1 MRVMPTPSPRA
12 ERLCLRRPARSC
24 VGVAV
29 ALGLSQRLLLTPAAH
44 AHDTA
49 ADPLPDSPGLR
60 LGASALLS
68 TLSADPQ
75 PLPAARYSGW
85 LGSGQTPAD
94 RQGAGLEHATAEL
107 GLRFTSALGAA
118 LAWGKHGGDRSH
130 VEAARLE
137 WRQALTDLPRPL
149 AGELRLSAGRDRVA
163 LGAPVAAAGHF
174 DRVALV
180 PLAKRLMLN
189 DDWLDDGVNLQW
201 RAAAGEAAS
210 GDATAPVS
218 LQSVD
223 LGLWRARKFPGA
235 RQGRAAPVLHLQ
247 GEAGELQAHVFAAAL
262 SPHGR
267 GTPAAS
273 VTAGHTHDVPDCSRS
288 LVGLVCFDGRST
300 LAGASLSWAPHGQ
313 PLQLQGSWLA
323 QLERGQLYSA
333 NGDVAYR
340 GLQQGGWGDVIVKLA
355 PRWQTVLRA
364 ERVTSSH
371 RLVGPGAGLVSQ
383 DAGLAPNHAV
393 QRQTL
398 ALGWTP
404 RRSLA
409 LRAEAGREQTG
420 AGAAQRWV
428 GLRLALSNDS
438 LWSLSW

>member
-1 MRVMPTPSPRA
+1 
-12 ERLCLRRPARSC
+12 
-24 VGVAV
+24 V
-29 ALGLSQRLLLTPAAH
+29 ALGLGLLLAPSVR
-44 AHDTA
+44 AHDAA
-49 ADPLPDSPGLR
+49 ADPLPDHPGLR
-60 LGASALLS
+60 LGASALFAA
-68 TLSADPQ
+68 LSADPHT
-75 PLPAARYSGW
+75 LPAARYSGW

-107 GLRFTSALGAA
+107 GLRLAPALGAV

-137 WRQALTDLPRPL
+137 WRQPWADLPRPL
-149 AGELRLSAGRDRVA
+149 AGELRLTAGRDRVA

-189 DDWLDDGVNLQW
+189 DDWLDDGINLQW
-201 RAAAGEAAS
+201 RPAEGETQAGDAAAPLGLK
-210 GDATAPVS
+210 ATAPLS
-218 LQSVD
+218 LKVVD

-247 GEAGELQAHVFAAAL
+247 GEAGELQAHAFAAAL
-262 SPHGR
+262 SPRGR

-273 VTAGHTHDVPDCSRS
+273 VTAGHTHAVPDCSRS
-288 LVGLVCFDGRST
+288 LVGLVCFDGRSS
-300 LAGASLSWAPHGQ
+300 LAGASLSWAPHGR

-340 GLQQGGWGDVIVKLA
+340 SLQQGGWGDVIVKLA

-364 ERVTSSH
+364 ERVTTSQ
-371 RLVGPGAGLVSQ
+371 RLVGPGASLVSQ

-404 RRSLA
+404 SRSVA
-409 LRAEAGREQTG
+409 LWAEAGREQAG
-420 AGAAQRWV
+420 AGAAQRWI
-428 GLRLALSNDS
+428 GLRLALSNDQ
-438 LWSLSW
+438 LWSLAW